1 MLNEYEVNVENF
13 KMKIKNSVFVIFF
26 LTHEFYKSKRF
37 KREFSSAK
45 ARNKLIF
52 FLLLEKFDNLDKG
65 FKVIQFDEENKDQ
78 AIIILRSLLLRVLLV
93 KNYNNEN
100 IDFRFLSI
108 KLVDSQNFSLLQKP
122 KVDLL
127 SLNELIFE
135 RPLNGVKIVN
145 FVRNSTVSEFNTNIT
160 ERHFMNLICFIEHLQ
175 VFLVAGT
182 NRDRDIFSLA
192 LFDKNGKFIRSIDSI
207 EKTSAKLLKNLF
219 YAKKSQKIFIEY
231 ENLDEIPILVKLKD
245 SFQCD
250 SLKNFKTGESILVFN
265 DWIFTWY
272 NYEDD
277 DTSLQIYDL
286 DFHSIGSIIFDSTI
300 SYVSSDLSHSNLL
313 IIELSNKTVNI
324 LNVDNFLIISSIK
337 HPFDFGIMLR
347 DRIVFFKKREC
358 SYLFFY
364 KVNFNKNNIMIER
377 KYICNLDPL
386 KPHLYLNPYLLPC
399 GNSGCLLC
407 IYKHL
412 NIYTGYIKCNFE
424 TCKEIHWDF
433 NFKKDTLTTQIINE
447 NTVEIITSLMNSGNQ
462 LIYDKGKVL
471 DRK

>member
-1 MLNEYEVNVENF
+1 M
-13 KMKIKNSVFVIFF
+13 IFVI
-26 LTHEFYKSKRF
+26 
-37 KREFSSAK
+37 
-45 ARNKLIF
+45 
-52 FLLLEKFDNLDKG
+52 
-65 FKVIQFDEENKDQ
+65 
-78 AIIILRSLLLRVLLV
+78 LV
-93 KNYNNEN
+93 WN
-100 IDFRFLSI
+100 
-108 KLVDSQNFSLLQKP
+108 
-122 KVDLL
+122 
-127 SLNELIFE
+127 
-135 RPLNGVKIVN
+135 
-145 FVRNSTVSEFNTNIT
+145 
-160 ERHFMNLICFIEHLQ
+160 FMNLICFIEHLQ

-364 KVNFNKNNIMIER
+364 KVNFNK
-377 KYICNLDPL
+377 
-386 KPHLYLNPYLLPC
+386 
-399 GNSGCLLC
+399 
-407 IYKHL
+407 
-412 NIYTGYIKCNFE
+412 
-424 TCKEIHWDF
+424 
-433 NFKKDTLTTQIINE
+433 
-447 NTVEIITSLMNSGNQ
+447 
-462 LIYDKGKVL
+462 KVIFL
-471 DRK
+471 SKN